1 LTLAPVTFSLKCISC
16 GETLGSDARDL
27 TCPACGGALEVLYDY
42 ARLRDTHGGLPV
54 DSSVRG
60 VWRYSP
66 ILPITAR
73 TRPITLGE
81 GGTPLAKAD
90 SIGKSLGID
99 KIYVKDDSRNPTL
112 SFKDRK
118 SSVAVSKASEFEA
131 RAVASM
137 TAGNAG
143 SSIAAYAAKARI
155 PAYIFTIEG
164 ISESKLAKLLSYGA
178 HVLRTKAP
186 TRELMNFVG
195 DVCKKYAMMN
205 LTAASRYN
213 PYVKEGAKTSA
224 FEVYEAMD
232 GSLPDWFVIPVG
244 GGGNLTSIYKGLKE
258 LRSLGLVERLP
269 RIVGVQGK
277 YCAPVV
283 EAFEKGL
290 RPEDV
295 PVVKGAHTVAHSIL
309 DSWAPDGDQ
318 ALGAIRETDGQAL
331 GVTDEEI
338 LDAMKTLSKEEGLFL
353 EPASAAPL
361 AALRRMVEAGTVGR
375 DESVVLFAT
384 GSGSNQP
391 EAIIDAWGRPP
402 EIGLDLEG
410 FGRFLAH

>member
-1 LTLAPVTFSLKCISC
+1 MAPVDFFLRCLSC
-16 GETLGSDARDL
+16 GETLQSDSKAL
-27 TCPACGGALEVLYDY
+27 TCSRCGGALEVVYDY
-42 ARLRDTHGGLPV
+42 ERLRSSHHGLPV
-54 DSSVRG
+54 DSNSRG

-66 ILPITAR
+66 ILPITAA
-73 TRPITLGE
+73 TKPITLGE
-81 GGTPLAKAD
+81 GATPLSKA
-90 SIGKSLGID
+90 GRVEGSLGL
-99 KIYVKDDSRNPTL
+99 KSVFLKDESRNPTL

-118 SSVAVSKASEFEA
+118 STVAISKASEFGA

-155 PAYIFTIEG
+155 PAYIFTIAG

-186 TRELMNFVG
+186 TKELMNFVG
-195 DVCKKYAMMN
+195 EVCKKYGIMN

-224 FEVYEAMD
+224 FEVYESM
-232 GSLPDWFVIPVG
+232 GRSLPDWFIVPVG
-244 GGGNLTSIYKGLKE
+244 GGGNLTSIYKGLRE
-258 LRSLGLVERLP
+258 LRSLGLVERIP
-269 RIVGVQGK
+269 KIVGVQGK

-290 RPEDV
+290 RPDEV
-295 PVVKGAHTVAHSIL
+295 PVVEGAHTVAHSIL

-318 ALGAIRETDGQAL
+318 ALRAIRETDGQAL

-338 LDAMKTLSKEEGLFL
+338 IDAMKALSKEEGLFL

-361 AALRRMVEAGTVGR
+361 AALRRMVKSGAVGK

-384 GSGSNQP
+384 GSGANQP
-391 EAIIDAWGRPP
+391 EATIEAWGRPP

-410 FGRFLAH
+410 FGRFLEH

>member
-1 LTLAPVTFSLKCISC
+1 LTLPPVEFSLKCISC
-16 GETLGSDARDL
+16 GESLGSEAKDL

-42 ARLRDTHGGLPV
+42 ERLRNTHGGLPV
-54 DSSVRG
+54 DSSILG

-66 ILPITAR
+66 ILPMTAK

-81 GGTPLAKAD
+81 GGTPLTKAER
-90 SIGKSLGID
+90 IGDSLGVG
-99 KIYVKDDSRNPTL
+99 KVYVKDDSRNPTL

-118 SSVAVSKASEFEA
+118 SSVAISKASEFGA
-131 RAVASM
+131 HAVASM

-143 SSIAAYAAKARI
+143 SSIAAYAAKAKI
-155 PAYIFTIEG
+155 LAYIFTIEG

-186 TRELMNFVG
+186 TKELMTFVG
-195 DVCKKYAMMN
+195 EVCKRYGMMN

-213 PYVKEGAKTSA
+213 PYVKEGAKTST
-224 FEVYEAMD
+224 FEVYESMNR
-232 GSLPDWFVIPVG
+232 SLPDWFVIPVG
-244 GGGNLTSIYKGLKE
+244 GGGNLTSIYKGLRE
-258 LRSLGLVERLP
+258 LRSLGLVERIP
-269 RIVGVQGK
+269 RIVGVQGR

-290 RPEDV
+290 RPEEV
-295 PVVKGAHTVAHSIL
+295 PVVQGAHTVAHSIL

-318 ALGAIRETDGQAL
+318 ALRAIRETNGQAL

-338 LDAMKTLSKEEGLFL
+338 IDAMKTLSKEEGLFL

-361 AALRRMVEAGTVGR
+361 AALRRMVEAGVVDR

-391 EAIIDAWGRPP
+391 EATIDAWGRPP

-410 FGRFLAH
+410 FGRFLEH